1 MRVEIPDEI
10 YFITFP
16 GDVSW
21 TKDSVNSEVATYG
34 SNSPYLTY
42 GTTKLR
48 NLSLGNCLF
57 EGFSDGKA
65 VEGNITELEAAMNM
79 VITEF
84 GSASPY
90 CWDAYAGG
98 KWYGTFIIQNVQVQE
113 QMRDMSGNATRA
125 TVSVSLQEVPAFQV
139 NSGIDITANAIQG
152 AADEKYQQTLDEN
165 AAKDQDDKVKDK
177 KDKNGKDG
185 NQNDPNNPNN
195 STDLNPDGTKKGD
208 ALLDIPTAIVPGPNP

>member
-21 TKDSVNSEVATYG
+21 SKDSVNSEVATYG
-34 SNSPYLTY
+34 SNAPYLTY

-90 CWDAYAGG
+90 CWNAYAGG
-98 KWYGTFIIQNVQVQE
+98 KQYGTFIIQSVQVQE

-152 AADEKYQQTLDEN
+152 AADEKYQDTLDEN
-165 AAKDQDDKVKDK
+165 AAKDQDKAVKDK
-177 KDKNGKDG
+177 NDKNGNK
-185 NQNDPNNPNN
+185 NDSNNPGGGN
-195 STDLNPDGTKKGD
+195 SGEDTPSVNSGIKDPTNTDNAFKK
-208 ALLDIPTAIVPGPNP
+208 TPNP

>member
-48 NLSLGNCLF
+48 NLNLGNCLF
-57 EGFSDGKA
+57 EGFSNGKA

-98 KWYGTFIIQNVQVQE
+98 KWYGTFIIQSVNVSE

-125 TVSVSLQEVPAFQV
+125 DVSVSLQEVPAFQV

-177 KDKNGKDG
+177 KDKDKDKDKNGNK
-185 NQNDPNNPNN
+185 NDPNNPSNN
-195 STDLNPDGTKKGD
+195 PNPDTPTGKPEFLGGD
-208 ALLDIPTAIVPGPNP
+208 VVGRYPNP

>member
-21 TKDSVNSEVATYG
+21 SKDSVNSEVATYG

-48 NLSLGNCLF
+48 NLNLGNCLF
-57 EGFSDGKA
+57 EGFSNGKA

-98 KWYGTFIIQNVQVQE
+98 KWYGTFIIQSVNVSE

-125 TVSVSLQEVPAFQV
+125 DVSVSLQEVPAFQV

-177 KDKNGKDG
+177 KDKDKNGNK
-185 NQNDPNNPNN
+185 NDPNNPSNN
-195 STDLNPDGTKKGD
+195 PNPDTPTGKPEFLGGD
-208 ALLDIPTAIVPGPNP
+208 VVGRYPNP

>member
-21 TKDSVNSEVATYG
+21 SKDSVNSEVATYG
-34 SNSPYLTY
+34 SNAPYLTY

-90 CWDAYAGG
+90 CWNAYAGG
-98 KWYGTFIIQNVQVQE
+98 KQYGTFIIQSVQVQE

-125 TVSVSLQEVPAFQV
+125 TVSVSLQEVPAYQV

-152 AADEKYQQTLDEN
+152 AADEKYQATLDQN
-165 AAKDQDDKVKDK
+165 AQKDQDDAV
-177 KDKNGKDG
+177 KDKNGKGGKDG
-185 NQNDPNNPNN
+185 NKNNPNN
-195 STDLNPDGTKKGD
+195 PSTSTDDKTTPGKGTQQGTNSLDG
-208 ALLDIPTAIVPGPNP
+208 L